1 LKTLVKRELEN
12 DIVKEAIFTLKS
24 LKPEWEDLE
33 NKGEKLFCE
42 KYRNICCSHFAGFKT
57 GRP

>member
-1 LKTLVKRELEN
+1 VKRELEN